1 MNEQRTSTDTRQ
13 DIGPAICFCNS
24 NRAWGG
30 GEKWHLEAALH
41 FARRGYRVFLA
52 ARPGSPLW
60 REAAALL
67 AAEPEL
73 AAHFKC
79 RAFGFGNLSFLRP
92 GRVKAFAAFLKNE
105 RVTHVIMNLPADLKT
120 VVLAATRNG
129 PGSTRLYYRRG
140 SAIAPKRSFLNRR
153 FFPCLN
159 AVIAN
164 SAETAALVRQA
175 GLLPP
180 ERVVVI
186 YNGLD
191 AAAFDA
197 ALGKAALRP
206 LAEWSEPFSERN
218 PLVIGSA
225 GRLSRQ
231 KAQHYLLHMSAEL
244 GRRGFPHRLLLAG
257 DGELRGQLL
266 ELARKLELDFTW
278 QGEAGEPGGG
288 QVAFTGF
295 LEDMSAFWRSID
307 LFVLSSI
314 WEGFGY
320 VLAEAML
327 ARKPLLAFA
336 CSNMPELV
344 KSGENGLL
352 LPPPGRDDSGN
363 PESDAEVGARLAD
376 KVEELAMSPTRLRFM
391 GEVGRA
397 FCLRNFDQGAAMRK
411 LEQLLFS

>member
-1 MNEQRTSTDTRQ
+1 MSDTQTDIRGNA
-13 DIGPAICFCNS
+13 DLRPAICFCNS

-41 FARRGYRVFLA
+41 FARQGYRVFLA

-60 REAAALL
+60 LEAAGRLQ
-67 AAEPEL
+67 AEPEL
-73 AAHFKC
+73 AGNLSC

-92 GRVKAFAAFLKNE
+92 GRVRAFAAFLKSE
-105 RVTHVIMNLPADLKT
+105 RVSHVIMNLPADLKT
-120 VVLAATRNG
+120 VVLAAIRNG

-140 SAIAPKRSFLNRR
+140 SAITPQRGFLNRR
-153 FFPCLN
+153 LFPCLN

-197 ALGKAALRP
+197 ALGEASLRP
-206 LAEWSEPFSERN
+206 LTEWNEPFSERN
-218 PLVIGSA
+218 PLIIGSA

-244 GRRGFPHRLLLAG
+244 KRRGFPHRLVLAG
-257 DGELRGQLL
+257 DGELRAQLL
-266 ELARKLELDFTW
+266 DLARKLELDFTW
-278 QGEAGEPGGG
+278 QGDSG
-288 QVAFTGF
+288 QVVFTGF
-295 LEDMSAFWRSID
+295 LEDMPAFWRSID

-352 LPPPGRDDSGN
+352 LPPPGDHERD
-363 PESDAEVGARLAD
+363 AAVGARLAD
-376 KVEELAMSPTRLRFM
+376 KVEELAANPARLRFM